1 MIFLKKGK
9 GDGRAPNSGDKRA
22 VPAGSCK
29 KQSVKIDC
37 TLADRTSSRGH
48 ENHNVVSFLKI
59 STQSD

>member
-9 GDGRAPNSGDKRA
+9 GDGRAPDSGDKCA
-22 VPAGSCK
+22 VPAASCK
-29 KQSVKIDC
+29 KQSAKIDC
-37 TLADRTSSRGH
+37 TLADKASSHGY

>member
-1 MIFLKKGK
+1 MIFLEKGK
-9 GDGRAPNSGDKRA
+9 GDRHAPNSGDECV

-29 KQSVKIDC
+29 KQSAKIDS

-48 ENHNVVSFLKI
+48 ENLNVVSFLKI